1 MTGTNGFATKSDL
14 KKLKLDID
22 RNLDKRF
29 SWFRSEIKDD
39 FEIWRKDTFRQF
51 EHRWQQQIDPIMVEI
66 AKHREKEILH
76 WHQYDRILNMFNK
89 IAKKVGVA
97 AED

>member
-1 MTGTNGFATKSDL
+1 MTGTNGFTTKSDL
-14 KKLKLDID
+14 KKLK
-22 RNLDKRF
+22 
-29 SWFRSEIKDD
+29 
-39 FEIWRKDTFRQF
+39 QC
-51 EHRWQQQIDPIMVEI
+51 WQQQIDPVLVEI
-66 AKHREKEILH
+66 AKHREKEVLH